1 MVIKGKLIT
10 CKREVK
16 KFNGKEQKEKL
27 YVTLAEVDLDKKQM
41 EKITAAFTD
50 AGKKFTPD
58 WVKNFK
64 GYVNLATE
72 FELPYMD
79 IDGNKYTSIE
89 PDLSSLK
96 WMGALVE
103 VIINIKDGAIY
114 PVSLKFDGEG
124 KGFDPFAE
132 FDNMDED

>member
-1 MVIKGKLIT
+1 MIVKGKLIT

-27 YVTLAEVDLDKKQM
+27 YVTLAEVELDKKKL
-41 EKITAAFTD
+41 EKLTAAFTD
-50 AGKKFTPD
+50 AGKKFTPE
-58 WVKNFK
+58 WVKNFQ

-89 PDLSSLK
+89 LDLGTLR
-96 WMGALVE
+96 WMGAEVE
-103 VIINIKDGAIY
+103 ACINIKEGAIY
-114 PVSLKFDGEG
+114 PVSLKFVGEG
-124 KGFDPFAE
+124 KAFDPFAE
-132 FDNMDED
+132 FENMDED